1 MPPTSST
8 TSPTEFVE
16 QAFET
21 TVDPRTR
28 ADVLQVIDT
37 AIANLREQIKDDT
50 VERMLRSG
58 GDGEYIL
65 RGNMTRDGLQP
76 ESFTQDAVI
85 EPLLDELGYEYNTEA
100 GGLSGG
106 RTEVTDYTISLRDYD
121 DIDSTR
127 LLMEAEPINKKLD
140 SRKHG
145 MGQVRSWLSQRE
157 FESNFGFATDGL
169 RWIFI
174 RYDPDS
180 YTHNVIEEVDLQPVF
195 VALFENQVGEQEPLK
210 EAVFDAD
217 LKRVDAL
224 IRTFEFANF
233 RSIAGEARQVIKRKQ
248 EQITDEFYD
257 DYIRY
262 VFGIVNESEET
273 PRSLTHDGVI
283 PPEGAT
289 ADETRLFAVEMMN
302 RLIFIK
308 FLEDKGIVRSDLL
321 QSILDTYEDGL
332 YTDSLYQQF
341 IQPLFYD
348 VLNRRPKKRTQ
359 QIQDIDLFADIPYL
373 NGGLFR
379 PSIEYDP
386 DPDENGT
393 VDRETFKETDFDVRN
408 SVLISILE
416 LLESYSFSTDG
427 SVTDL
432 DPSVL
437 GNVFEK
443 TINYITADNAD
454 QNKELGAYYTPKE
467 ITRFSAER
475 TVRPALFDRL
485 KAVIIEE
492 RGWPEAELE
501 NYETVYELIESLPA
515 SMDLISTLLDE
526 VNDFRVVDPACG
538 SGHFL
543 TSVLEEI
550 VGVRRALWAQNDSY
564 PREQALKKTT
574 VQNNIYGVDIV
585 GPAVEIAK
593 LRCWLSVISELED
606 EDIEEMDQ
614 EELALPN
621 IAFNLRQGNSLIGY
635 TGFPETTE
643 DGDGYTLS
651 SFNEDTVRTRYE
663 NIINEITAYEEAVT
677 SEQAEEH
684 RKEANRLLENAR
696 DELVD
701 DVKDEFVAAGVEDI
715 TPEKVET
722 FDPFHW
728 VLEYAEVYADGGFD
742 VIVGNP
748 PWDRVKPL
756 RDDYFVRYDDK
767 FRTYMPDEK
776 DRRQEELLEDAEI
789 AEGWDQYRRDIE
801 IMATYFNYS
810 GVYELQR
817 PTVAGRTQA
826 TESELSALFLERVFQ
841 IARNDG
847 YVAQV
852 LPGTIF
858 TGASGKDLRMQL
870 LNETRIDVL
879 AHFMNHGIFD
889 GIDTRYKFSVLT
901 FENRGSTDEVS
912 SIYREGEVE
921 VLRNISEVA
930 FGTSRTVLESYSKE
944 ARSFPL
950 LKSQKDSEVMEK
962 IVTHDPISQ
971 PNGDTWRANPYREL
985 DRTNDSNLFVEDES
999 EGEYPVLGGKNI
1011 HLFAYN
1017 SSYFGIDPPEFW
1029 SVEEDVDPEQSA
1041 KRRVREKNFRKLKR
1055 GVYDAFDGTGSQKSF
1070 VNDLLED
1077 NRGEPLSNDDVLL
1090 DCTEYRI
1097 VYRDITSS
1105 TNERTIIASVIPP
1118 GVVCHNKLHTIRP
1131 YEVDPSESDLSSNPL
1146 HSVYSCI
1153 FTDKELF
1160 VAVGLINSIPFDFL
1174 MKTKI
1179 DTTVV
1184 MYKFRESQVPRLT
1197 EGDEWF
1203 DYIWTRAA
1211 RLNCYGEEFAEMRER
1226 LGGIEPVLDVAER
1239 REVQAEMDAAAFH
1252 AYGLD
1257 HDQTAFVLG
1266 DFHRVQSPRLMDEDY
1281 FQLVLE
1287 KYEKLADQE
1296 VEQTV
1301 ESTQ

>member
-1 MPPTSST
+1 MSPQSATSA
-8 TSPTEFVE
+8 TEFVE

-21 TVDPRTR
+21 TVDEQSR
-28 ADVLQVIDT
+28 ANILSTIDS
-37 AIANLREQIKDDT
+37 AIAGLREQIDDEIL
-50 VERMLRSG
+50 ERMLRNGAGS
-58 GDGEYIL
+58 YIL
-65 RGNMTRDGLQP
+65 KSDMTRDGLRP
-76 ESFTQDAVI
+76 EPFTQDTTI
-85 EPLLDELGYEYNTEA
+85 EPLLDELGYEYDTEA

-106 RTEVTDYTISLRDYD
+106 RTEVADYTISLRDYS

-127 LLMEAEPINKKLD
+127 LLIEAEPINKDLD
-140 SRKHG
+140 SREHG
-145 MGQVRSWLSQRE
+145 AGQVRSWLSQRE
-157 FESNFGFATDGL
+157 FESDFGFATDGL
-169 RWIFI
+169 RWMFI

-195 VALFENQVGEQEPLK
+195 VALFENQVGERKPLE
-210 EAVFDAD
+210 EAVFETD
-217 LKRVDAL
+217 LERVDTL
-224 IRTFEFANF
+224 LRTFEFNNF
-233 RSIAGEARQVIKRKQ
+233 CSIAGEARQVIKQKQ
-248 EQITDEFYD
+248 EEITDEFYD

-283 PPEGAT
+283 APEGAT
-289 ADETRLFAVEMMN
+289 ADETRLFSVEMMN

-308 FLEDKGIVRSDLL
+308 FLEDKGIVRPDLL
-321 QSILDTYEDGL
+321 RSIIDGYEDGMH
-332 YTDSLYQQF
+332 TDSLYESF
-341 IQPLFYD
+341 IQSLFYD
-348 VLNRRPKKRTQ
+348 VLNKRPEKRSE
-359 QIQDIDLFADIPYL
+359 QIQDIDLFSDIPYL

-379 PSIEYDP
+379 PSIQHD
-386 DPDENGT
+386 GSG
-393 VDRETFKETDFDVRN
+393 DREAFEESDFDVRD
-408 SVLISILE
+408 SVLKSILE

-427 SVTDL
+427 SLTDL

-485 KAVIIEE
+485 KRVLIED

-501 NYETVYELIESLPA
+501 NYETVYELIESVPA
-515 SMDLISTLLDE
+515 SLDLIGELLDE

-550 VGVRRALWAQNDSY
+550 VGIRRALWAQNETY
-564 PREQALKKTT
+564 PHEQSLKKKT

-593 LRCWLSVISELED
+593 LRCWLSVIAELE
-606 EDIEEMDQ
+606 EDDLETMDQ

-643 DGDGYTLS
+643 DGDGYTLD

-663 NIINEITAYEEAVT
+663 NIITEITAYEEAIA
-677 SEQAEEH
+677 SEQSEQH

-696 DELVD
+696 DELID
-701 DVKDEFVAAGVEDI
+701 DVKDEFVDAGVDDI

-748 PWDRVKPL
+748 PWDQVKPV

-767 FRTYMPDEK
+767 FRTYMPNKK
-776 DRRQEELLEDAEI
+776 DQRQKELLEDDKI
-789 AEGWDQYRRDIE
+789 AEGWEQYRRNIE

-817 PTVAGRTQA
+817 PTIAGRTQA
-826 TESELSALFLERVFQ
+826 TENDLSALFLERVFQ

-847 YVAQV
+847 QVAQV

-858 TGASGKDLRMQL
+858 TGSSGKDLRMKML
-870 LNETRIDVL
+870 DEAEINVL
-879 AHFMNHGIFD
+879 AHFMNRGIFD
-889 GIDTRYKFSVLT
+889 GIDLRYKFSIVT
-901 FENRGSTDEVS
+901 FKNEGSTDNILS
-912 SIYREGEVE
+912 LYREGESE
-921 VLRNISEVA
+921 VLRNIEETA
-930 FGTSRTVLESYSKE
+930 FKTSRSVLKNYSPE
-944 ARSFPL
+944 ARIFPL
-950 LKSQKDSEVMEK
+950 FKSEEESSIIDQ
-962 IVTHDPISQ
+962 IVKQSPISKQ
-971 PNGDTWRANPYREL
+971 KGDKWYANPYTEL
-985 DRTNDSNLFVEDES
+985 HRTGDTDRFVEDKS
-999 EGEYPVLGGKNI
+999 EGEYPVFGGKNV
-1011 HLFAYN
+1011 HLFAHN
-1017 SSYFGIDPPEFW
+1017 SSYFGISPPEFW
-1029 SVEEDVDPEQSA
+1029 SVEEDVDPEASA
-1041 KRRVREKNFRKLKR
+1041 KQRVREKNKPKLKR
-1055 GVYDAFDGTGSQKSF
+1055 ALYDAFDGTGSQKSF
-1070 VNDLLED
+1070 VNELLED
-1077 NRGEPLSNDDVLL
+1077 HRGKPLSKDDVLL
-1090 DCTEYRI
+1090 DCSEYRI
-1097 VYRDITSS
+1097 VYRDVTSA
-1105 TNERTIIASVIPP
+1105 TNERTLIASVIPP
-1118 GVVCHNKLHTIRP
+1118 GVVCTHTLHTLRP
-1131 YEVDPSESDLSSNPL
+1131 YEFNPSEEDLTDDPL
-1146 HSVYSCI
+1146 HGVYERV
-1153 FTDKELF
+1153 FTDEELF
-1160 VAVGLINSIPFDFL
+1160 AAVGIINSIPFDFL

-1179 DTTVV
+1179 DTHIV
-1184 MYKFRESQVPRLT
+1184 MYKFKESQVPRLT

-1211 RLNCYGEEFAEMRER
+1211 KLNCYGEAFAEMRER
-1226 LGGIEPVLDVAER
+1226 LGEIEPVTEVSER
-1239 REVQAEMDAAAFH
+1239 RQVQAEMDAAAFH

-1257 HDQTAFVLG
+1257 REQTAFVLG
-1266 DFHRVQSPRLMDEDY
+1266 DFHRVQNPRIMDEEY
-1281 FQLVLE
+1281 FQMVLE
-1287 KYEKLADQE
+1287 QYDELAAQP
-1296 VEQTV
+1296 VEGQPSV
-1301 ESTQ
+1301 ET

>member
-1 MPPTSST
+1 MPPESATSA
-8 TSPTEFVE
+8 TEFVE

-21 TVDPRTR
+21 TVDEPVRE
-28 ADVLQVIDT
+28 DVLYTIDST
-37 AIANLREQIKDDT
+37 ISTLREKMVDDQT
-50 VERMLRSG
+50 VERLLRRGVGSH
-58 GDGEYIL
+58 IL
-65 RGNMTRDGLQP
+65 KSDMTVDGLRP

-85 EPLLDELGYEYNTEA
+85 EPLLDTLGYEYDPEA
-100 GGLSGG
+100 GGLSGE
-106 RTEVTDYTISLRDYD
+106 RTEVSDYTVSLRDYG

-127 LLMEAEPINKKLD
+127 LLIEAEPINKDLN

-145 MGQVRSWLSQRE
+145 AGQVKSWLSQRE
-157 FESNFGFATDGL
+157 FESDFGFATDGL
-169 RWIFI
+169 RWLFI

-180 YTHNVIEEVDLQPVF
+180 YTHNIIEEVDLQPVF
-195 VALFENQVGEQEPLK
+195 IALFENQVGEQKPLA
-210 EAVFDAD
+210 EAVFEAD
-217 LKRVDAL
+217 LEHINTLV
-224 IRTFEFANF
+224 RTFEFSNF
-233 RSIAGEARQVIKRKQ
+233 RAISGEARQVIRRKQ
-248 EQITDEFYD
+248 KEITDEFYD
-257 DYIRY
+257 DYIQY
-262 VFGIVNESEET
+262 VFGVVNESEET
-273 PRSLTHDGVI
+273 PRSLTHEGVI
-283 PPEGAT
+283 SPSGAK
-289 ADETRLFAVEMMN
+289 ADDTRLFSVELMN

-332 YTDSLYQQF
+332 YTDSLYSEF
-341 IQPLFYD
+341 LQPLFYD
-348 VLNRRPKKRTQ
+348 VLNERPNKRSN
-359 QIQDIDLFADIPYL
+359 QIQNIDLFDDIPYL

-379 PSIEYDP
+379 ASIEHDGS
-386 DPDENGT
+386 E
-393 VDRETFKETDFDVRN
+393 DREAFEEVEFDVRN
-408 SVLISILE
+408 SVLKSILE
-416 LLESYSFSTDG
+416 LLEGYSFSTDG

-443 TINYITADNAD
+443 TINHITADDAD

-485 KAVIIEE
+485 KQVIIEE
-492 RGWPEAELE
+492 RGWPEAEVD
-501 NYETVYELIESLPA
+501 NYDTVYELIESLPP
-515 SMDLISTLLDE
+515 SMDLITMLLDE
-526 VNDFRVVDPACG
+526 VDDFRVVDPACG

-550 VGVRRALWAQNDSY
+550 VEIRRALWAQTESY
-564 PREQALKKTT
+564 PHEQALKKTT
-574 VQNNIYGVDIV
+574 VQHNIYGVDIV

-593 LRCWLSVISELED
+593 LRCWLSIISELE
-606 EDIEEMDQ
+606 EDDIDEMDE

-643 DGDGYTLS
+643 DGNGYTLD

-663 NIINEITAYEEAVT
+663 NIINEITAYEEAIT
-677 SEQAEEH
+677 SEQAEKH
-684 RKEANRLLENAR
+684 RKEANRLLKNAR
-696 DELVD
+696 DELID
-701 DVKDEFVAAGVEDI
+701 DVKDEFVAAGVENI

-767 FRTYMPDEK
+767 FRTYMPEEK
-776 DRRQEELLEDAEI
+776 DQRQEELLEDEKI
-789 AEGWDQYRRDIE
+789 ADGWEQYQRDIE
-801 IMATYFNYS
+801 IMATYFNHS
-810 GVYELQR
+810 GVYELQQ

-870 LNETRIDVL
+870 LDETEIDVL

-901 FENRGSTDEVS
+901 FENQGSTDEVS

-930 FGTSRTVLESYSKE
+930 FGTSRSVLERYSNE

-950 LKSQKDSEVMEK
+950 LKSQKESEVMEK
-962 IVTHDPISQ
+962 IVTNEPISK
-971 PNGDTWRANPYREL
+971 PIDDTWRANPYREL

-999 EGEYPVLGGKNI
+999 DGQYPVLGGKNI

-1017 SSYFGIDPPEFW
+1017 SSYLGVEPPEFW
-1029 SVEEDVDPEQSA
+1029 SVDEDTDPDKSA

-1055 GVYDAFDGTGSQKSF
+1055 GIYDAFDGTGSQKSF
-1070 VNDLLED
+1070 VNDLLGD
-1077 NRGEPLSNDDVLL
+1077 HRGEPLSNDDVLL
-1090 DCTEYRI
+1090 DCSEYRI
-1097 VYRDITSS
+1097 VYRDITSA
-1105 TNERTIIASVIPP
+1105 TNERTIIAAVIPP
-1118 GVVCHNKLHTIRP
+1118 GIVCHNKLHTIRP
-1131 YEVDPSESDLSSNPL
+1131 YEIAPSMADLSESPL
-1146 HSVYSCI
+1146 HSVYSRI

-1160 VAVGLINSIPFDFL
+1160 AAVGLINSIPFDFL

-1211 RLNCYGEEFAEMRER
+1211 RLNCYGDPFEEMRDR
-1226 LGGIEPVLDVAER
+1226 LGGIEPAVDEAER
-1239 REVQAEMDAAAFH
+1239 RKIQAEIDAAAFH

-1257 HDQTAFVLG
+1257 YDQTAFVLD
-1266 DFHRVQSPRLMDEDY
+1266 DFHRVQNPRLMDEDY
-1281 FQLVLE
+1281 FEMVLE
-1287 KYEKLADQE
+1287 KYEQQQD
-1296 VEQTV
+1296 
-1301 ESTQ
+1301 

>member
-1 MPPTSST
+1 MPPQSATSA
-8 TSPTEFVE
+8 TEFVE

-21 TVDPRTR
+21 TVNEQSR
-28 ADVLQVIDT
+28 ADILQAVDNSIST
-37 AIANLREQIKDDT
+37 LRKKMKKDET
-50 VERMLRSG
+50 VGRMLRSG
-58 GDGEYIL
+58 GGGSYVL
-65 RGNMTRDGLQP
+65 KSSMTRDGLQP
-76 ESFTQDAVI
+76 EPFTQNAVI
-85 EPLLDELGYEYNTEA
+85 EPLLDELGYEYDTEA

-106 RTEVTDYTISLRDYD
+106 RTEVADYTVSLRDRD

-127 LLMEAEPINKKLD
+127 LLIEAEPINKDLN

-145 MGQVRSWLSQRE
+145 AGQVRSWLSQRE
-157 FESNFGFATDGL
+157 FESDFGFATDGL

-195 VALFENQVGEQEPLK
+195 VALFENQVGERKPLE

-217 LKRVDAL
+217 LERVDTL
-224 IRTFEFANF
+224 VRTFEFANF
-233 RSIAGEARQVIKRKQ
+233 GSIAGEAQQVIRQKQ
-248 EQITDEFYD
+248 EEITDEFYD
-257 DYIRY
+257 DYIQY

-283 PPEGAT
+283 APEGAT
-289 ADETRLFAVEMMN
+289 ADETRLFSVEMMN

-321 QSILDTYEDGL
+321 QSILDTYEEGL
-332 YTDSLYQQF
+332 YTDTLYQQF

-348 VLNRRPKKRTQ
+348 VLNERPDKRSP
-359 QIQDIDLFADIPYL
+359 QIQDISLFDDIPYL

-379 PSIEYDP
+379 PSIQHDP
-386 DPDENGT
+386 GDGVEDD
-393 VDRETFKETDFDVRN
+393 DRKPFKETDFDVRN
-408 SVLISILE
+408 TVLISILE

-485 KAVIIEE
+485 KQAVIEE

-501 NYETVYELIESLPA
+501 NYDTVYELIESLPS
-515 SMDLISTLLDE
+515 SMGLITTLLGEID
-526 VNDFRVVDPACG
+526 DFRVVDPACG

-550 VGVRRALWAQNDSY
+550 VSVRRALWAHTDSY
-564 PREQALKKTT
+564 PHEQALKKTT
-574 VQNNIYGVDIV
+574 VQHNIYGVDIV

-593 LRCWLSVISELED
+593 LRCWLSVIAELEED
-606 EDIEEMDQ
+606 DIETMDQ
-614 EELALPN
+614 EDLALPN

-643 DGDGYTLS
+643 DGDGYTLD

-663 NIINEITAYEEAVT
+663 NIIDEITAYEEAIET
-677 SEQAEEH
+677 EQAEEH

-701 DVKDEFVAAGVEDI
+701 DVKDEFVDAGVDDI
-715 TPEKVET
+715 TPERVED

-748 PWDRVKPL
+748 PWDQVTPQRG
-756 RDDYFVRYDDK
+756 DYFSRYDER
-767 FRTYMPDEK
+767 FRSYMPDKK
-776 DRRQEELLEDAEI
+776 DQRQTELLEDPEI
-789 AEGWDQYRRDIE
+789 SRGWEEYKRNIE
-801 IMATYFNYS
+801 IMASYFNHS

-817 PTVAGRTQA
+817 PTVAGRTHA
-826 TESELSALFLERVFQ
+826 TENDLSALFLERVFN
-841 IARNDG
+841 IARGDAM
-847 YVAQV
+847 VAQV
-852 LPGTIF
+852 LPGAIF
-858 TGASGKDLRMQL
+858 NGSSAKDLRMKL
-870 LNETRIDVL
+870 LNEASIQSLV
-879 AHFMNHGIFD
+879 
-889 GIDTRYKFSVLT
+889 T
-901 FENRGSTDEVS
+901 FENNGIFSAIHQQYKFGVVVFKN
-912 SIYREGEVE
+912 EGETEELSGVFKQRDTE
-921 VLRNISEVA
+921 ILDELDKSALQIPRKVLA
-930 FGTSRTVLESYSKE
+930 DYSPE
-944 ARSFPL
+944 ARIFPNVD
-950 LKSQKDSEVMEK
+950 SQQEVDVMNGILQHPPLSNHELDSCY
-962 IVTHDPISQ
+962 IS
-971 PNGDTWRANPYREL
+971 PYREL
-985 DRTNDSNLFVEDES
+985 DRANDTDRFVEQKED
-999 EGEYPVLGGKNI
+999 GDYPVLGGSNI
-1011 HLFAYN
+1011 YQFVHNDSL
-1017 SSYFGIDPPEFW
+1017 FGIDPPEFW
-1029 SVEEDVDPEQSA
+1029 SVDEDTNPEKSA
-1041 KRRVREKNFRKLKR
+1041 KRRIRSKTQPKLKR
-1055 GVYDAFDGTGSQKSF
+1055 KLYDTFDGTGSQKSF
-1070 VNDLLED
+1070 VNKLLSEHRD
-1077 NRGEPLSNDDVLL
+1077 RELSVKDVKL
-1090 DCTEYRI
+1090 DCSDYRI
-1097 VYRDITSS
+1097 VIRNITNS
-1105 TNERTIIASVIPP
+1105 TNERTMIASVIPP
-1118 GVVCHNKLHTIRP
+1118 NKVCHHAINTIQKF
-1131 YEVDPSESDLSSNPL
+1131 EINPSVEDLEEYPL
-1146 HSVYSCI
+1146 HSAYDPI

-1160 VAVGLINSIPFDFL
+1160 VAAGFLNSIPFDFL
-1174 MKTKI
+1174 MRTKI
-1179 DTTVV
+1179 DSNIV
-1184 MYKFRESQVPRLT
+1184 MYKLEESQVPRLT

-1226 LGGIEPVLDVAER
+1226 LGGIEPVVNATKR
-1239 REVQAEMDAAAFH
+1239 REIQAELDAATFH

-1257 HDQTAFVLG
+1257 HQETAFVLG
-1266 DFHRVQSPRLMDEDY
+1266 DFYRVQNPRLMDEDY

-1287 KYEKLADQE
+1287 KYEQLAEGE
-1296 VEQTV
+1296 VEQV
-1301 ESTQ
+1301 QESTQ

>member
-1 MPPTSST
+1 MPPQSATSA
-8 TSPTEFVE
+8 TEFVE

-21 TVDPRTR
+21 TVDDHAR
-28 ADVLQVIDT
+28 ATVLQTIDDAVST
-37 AIANLREQIKDDT
+37 LREKMKKDDT

-58 GDGEYIL
+58 GGGSYVL
-65 RGNMTRDGLQP
+65 KSSMTRDGLRP
-76 ESFTQDAVI
+76 EPFTQSAVI
-85 EPLLDELGYEYNTEA
+85 EPLLDELGYEYDTEA

-106 RTEVTDYTISLRDYD
+106 RTEVSDYTISLRDYD

-127 LLMEAEPINKKLD
+127 LLIEAEPINKDIK
-140 SRKHG
+140 SREHG
-145 MGQVRSWLSQRE
+145 EGQVRSWLSQRE
-157 FESNFGFATDGL
+157 FESDFGFATDGL
-169 RWIFI
+169 RWTFI

-195 VALFENQVGEQEPLK
+195 IALFENQVGERKPLE
-210 EAVFDAD
+210 EAVFETD
-217 LKRVDAL
+217 LERVDTL

-233 RSIAGEARQVIKRKQ
+233 RSIAGEARQVIKQKQ
-248 EQITDEFYD
+248 EEITDEFYD

-283 PPEGAT
+283 APDGAT
-289 ADETRLFAVEMMN
+289 ADDTRLFSVEMMN

-321 QSILDTYEDGL
+321 QSILDTYEEGL
-332 YTDSLYQQF
+332 YTDTLYQQF

-348 VLNRRPKKRTQ
+348 VLNERPDKRSP
-359 QIQDIDLFADIPYL
+359 QIQDISLFADIPYL

-379 PSIEYDP
+379 PSIQHDP
-386 DPDENGT
+386 DDSAGD
-393 VDRETFKETDFDVRN
+393 VDREPFEETDFDVRN

-485 KAVIIEE
+485 KEAVIEE

-501 NYETVYELIESLPA
+501 NYDTVYELIESLPS
-515 SMDLISTLLDE
+515 SMDLITTLLGE
-526 VNDFRVVDPACG
+526 VDDFRVVDPACG

-550 VGVRRALWAQNDSY
+550 VGVRRALWAHTDSY
-564 PREQALKKTT
+564 PHEQALKKTT
-574 VQNNIYGVDIV
+574 VQHNIYGVDIV

-593 LRCWLSVISELED
+593 LRCWLSVIAELE
-606 EDIEEMDQ
+606 EDDLEEMDQ
-614 EELALPN
+614 EDLALPN

-651 SFNEDTVRTRYE
+651 SFNEDTVRTRYD
-663 NIINEITAYEEAVT
+663 NIIDEITAYEEAIE

-715 TPEKVET
+715 TPEKVEE

-756 RDDYFVRYDDK
+756 RDDYFVRYDEK
-767 FRTYMPDEK
+767 FRTYMPEKK
-776 DRRQEELLEDAEI
+776 DRRQEELLEDDEI
-789 AEGWDQYRRDIE
+789 AEGWEQYRRDIE
-801 IMATYFNYS
+801 IMATYFNKS

-817 PTVAGRTQA
+817 PTVAGRTQG
-826 TESELSALFLERVFQ
+826 TENDLSALFLERVFQ

-847 YVAQV
+847 QVAQV

-858 TGASGKDLRMQL
+858 TGSSGKDLRMEL
-870 LNETRIDVL
+870 LDNAEINVL

-889 GIDTRYKFSVLT
+889 GIDSRYKFTVVT
-901 FENRGSTDEVS
+901 FENQGSTDEILS
-912 SIYREGEVE
+912 LYREGESE
-921 VLRNISEVA
+921 VLRDVEEAA
-930 FGTSRTVLESYSKE
+930 FETSRRVLKNYSPE
-944 ARSFPL
+944 ARIFPL
-950 LKSQKDSEVMEK
+950 LKSEEESSIIDQIVKQSSISKDV
-962 IVTHDPISQ
+962 
-971 PNGDTWRANPYREL
+971 GDKWYANPYAEL
-985 DRTNDSNLFVEDES
+985 HRTSDTDRFVEDES
-999 EGEYPVLGGKNI
+999 EGQYPVLGGKNI
-1011 HLFAYN
+1011 HLFAHN
-1017 SSYFGIDPPEFW
+1017 SSYFGISPPEFW
-1029 SVEEDVDPEQSA
+1029 SVEEDVDPEASA
-1041 KRRVREKNFRKLKR
+1041 KQRVREKNQPKLKR
-1055 GVYDAFDGTGSQKSF
+1055 ALYDAFDGTGSQKSF
-1070 VNDLLED
+1070 VNELLED
-1077 NRGEPLSNDDVLL
+1077 HRGKPLSEDDVLL

-1097 VYRDITSS
+1097 VYRDVTSA
-1105 TNERTIIASVIPP
+1105 TNERTLIAAVIPP
-1118 GVVCHNKLHTIRP
+1118 GVVCTNTLHTLRP
-1131 YEVDPSESDLSSNPL
+1131 YEFSPSEEDLTDDPL
-1146 HSVYSCI
+1146 HGVYDRM
-1153 FTDKELF
+1153 FTDEELF
-1160 VAVGLINSIPFDFL
+1160 AAVGLINSIPFDFL
-1174 MKTKI
+1174 LKTKI
-1179 DTTVV
+1179 DTHIV
-1184 MYKFRESQVPRLT
+1184 MYKFEESQVPRLT

-1211 RLNCYGEEFAEMRER
+1211 RLNCYGDDFAEMRER
-1226 LGGIEPVLDVAER
+1226 LGGIEPVVDVTER

-1257 HDQTAFVLG
+1257 HEQTAFVLG

-1287 KYEKLADQE
+1287 KYEQLADQE

-1301 ESTQ
+1301 EST